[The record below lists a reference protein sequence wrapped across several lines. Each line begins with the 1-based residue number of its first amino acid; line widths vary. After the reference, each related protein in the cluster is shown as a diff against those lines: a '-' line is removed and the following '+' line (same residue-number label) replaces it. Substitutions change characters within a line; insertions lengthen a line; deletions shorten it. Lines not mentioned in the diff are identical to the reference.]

1 MPADLSLGWSIERIR
16 DRQGSLRYSNPV
28 TLRNFCAVMA
38 ILAVTYAPAQALDQD
53 PALRERVNRIGSD
66 LFSPTPHPAEAI
78 KELKAILAIAPD
90 LPEAHLL
97 LGVAYRAQGNP
108 DLMGEAVAELRQ
120 ALALNPELTQ
130 ARMILARIYLDL
142 ARASRARD
150 ELQVALEKVP
160 DNPQLL
166 TLMAEA
172 ERQLGNPKR
181 TVELTRQVLTI
192 DPKFDQAR
200 YYLGLAL
207 IDLQQHAAAIQ
218 ELERVVQ
225 SGSNPA
231 ESNLSLGMA
240 YLETRRLDDAV
251 KVLREA
257 TRADPSRPEGHIQLA
272 RAYRLKGLLNDAA
285 RELKLAAPG
294 TTGSLSALYQNIE
307 VDYYLE
313 EGLLRMARGNLDT
326 AVQSLERVLTLDP
339 KNAVAQKS
347 LADARKQ
354 LRDRTQKKTPETAR

>member
-1 MPADLSLGWSIERIR
+1 MPDLSPGWSIGEPG
-16 DRQGSLRYSNPV
+16 DRQGSLQYSNPV
-28 TLRNFCAVMA
+28 TLRKFG
-38 ILAVTYAPAQALDQD
+38 IVTTLLVAMCAPARARQE
-53 PALRERVNRIGSD
+53 PALRERVNRVGSD
-66 LFSPTPHPAEAI
+66 LFSPTPRAAEAI

-97 LGVAYRAQGNP
+97 LGVAYRVQGNP

-120 ALALNPELTQ
+120 ALALNPDLTQ

-150 ELQVALEKVP
+150 ELQIALDKVP

-172 ERQLGNPKR
+172 ERQLGNPKKA
-181 TVELTRQVLTI
+181 VELSRHVLEI

-207 IDLQQHAAAIQ
+207 IDLRQTAAAIQ
-218 ELERVVQ
+218 ELERVAA

-240 YLETRRLDDAV
+240 YLEARRFDDALR
-251 KVLREA
+251 VLREA
-257 TRADPSRPEGHIQLA
+257 TKADPSRPEGRIQLA
-272 RAYRLKGLLNDAA
+272 RAYRLKGLLDDAA
-285 RELKLAAPG
+285 RELKLAAPA
-294 TTGSLSALYQNIE
+294 TSGSLSALYQNIE
-307 VDYYLE
+307 TDYYLE
-313 EGLLRMARGNLDT
+313 QGLLRMAQGSFDT
-326 AVQSLERVLTLDP
+326 AVQSFEKVLTLDP
-339 KNAVAQKS
+339 NHAVAQLS
-347 LADARKQ
+347 LAEARKR
-354 LRDRTQKKTPETAR
+354 LDERARKKTPGPSR

>member
-1 MPADLSLGWSIERIR
+1 LK
-16 DRQGSLRYSNPV
+16 YSNPV
-28 TLRNFCAVMA
+28 TLRNFCVVMA
-38 ILAVTYAPAQALDQD
+38 ILATTCTAQAQPQE
-53 PALRERVNRIGSD
+53 PALRERVNRVGSD

-78 KELKAILAIAPD
+78 KELKAILAVAPE

-97 LGVAYRAQGNP
+97 LGVAYRAQGTP
-108 DLMGEAVAELRQ
+108 ELMGEAVAELRQ

-130 ARMILARIYLDL
+130 ARLILARVYLDL

-160 DNPQLL
+160 NDPQLL
-166 TLMAEA
+166 TLLGEA

-181 TVELTRQVLTI
+181 TVELTRQVLAI
-192 DPKFDQAR
+192 DPGFDQAR

-207 IDLQQHAAAIQ
+207 IDLQQPEAAIQ
-218 ELERVVQ
+218 ELERVAA

-240 YLETRRLDDAV
+240 YLETRRFDDAV

-285 RELKLAAPG
+285 RELKLAAPA
-294 TTGSLSALYQNIE
+294 TAGSLSALYQNIE
-307 VDYYLE
+307 TDYYLE
-313 EGLLRMARGNLDT
+313 QGLLRMAQGNLDT
-326 AVQSLERVLTLDP
+326 AVQSLEKVLTLDP
-339 KNAVAQKS
+339 NNAVAQKS
-347 LADARKQ
+347 LADARKR
-354 LRDRTQKKTPETAR
+354 LRERAQKKTPGSAR